1 MSSLISCWEGA
12 CLYPEKKISTVFQ
25 MNDSELR
32 NNYLPFRI
40 SRFRTSCLKILSGI
54 AKGFGGGSGSFEVVS
69 ACDMTD
75 LRRKISIRRNG
86 ESKRRLLLQSL
97 AQKADTIWARS
108 SSNFEHGAGQLTGEL
123 HRESREGLTIS
134 VVIL

>member
-25 MNDSELR
+25 MNDSESR
-32 NNYLPFRI
+32 NNYLPFRT

-75 LRRKISIRRNG
+75 LRRKIKHSEKGRI
-86 ESKRRLLLQSL
+86 EK
-97 AQKADTIWARS
+97 KAASAVVS
-108 SSNFEHGAGQLTGEL
+108 S
-123 HRESREGLTIS
+123 ESRHFLGQIIE
-134 VVIL
+134 